1 MCQRVIL
8 LSLPK
13 ADSIDIQFTNLTCEV
28 KDSYFGS
35 LKKILKGV
43 SGTFKSGE
51 LSAIMGLSGAGKST
65 LLNILT
71 GFERGK
77 WTGEINYI
85 GNQGKQSWK
94 EYKKQSCYIQ
104 QDDHLQPLFTVWETM
119 WMASNLKIGNS
130 LSLKAKEMLIDEMLD
145 NLDLSRTK
153 ETRCNRLSGGQKKR
167 LSIALELLDNPPVMF
182 LDEPTTGLDSL
193 SSHQCIR
200 LLRNLAKA
208 GRTIICTIHQPSAA
222 TYEMFDTVYL
232 LADGKCMYEG
242 TTKNTVAY
250 FSSIGLHCPM
260 YHNPADYMIEIISK
274 EYGDFNDQLA
284 HLASNGEKSWRSNT
298 SQIQSTE
305 VNNSTNATKTSVL
318 IQPPSEFE
326 KFFVLIRRFTIQL
339 FRDWTVTYLKI
350 FTHFAVGV
358 LLGLLYMDAGHDG
371 SKTLSNVGFFMVSC
385 TYLSYTSMMP
395 AVFKFPLEM
404 MTLKKERF
412 NNWYQLR
419 TYFVASFICNLPI
432 QILYAFVYSGTSYF
446 LSGQPLDV
454 NRFLMY
460 LMVAIMV
467 TLMSDS
473 VGVLIGILTN
483 PINGTFLGAIILC
496 AMLSL
501 SGFLAH
507 FSHMPRILFYSSY
520 LSYIKYGVHA
530 FVHAI
535 YGFNR
540 EKLSCP
546 KIYCHYNMPS
556 TLLTDLSMTD
566 GKYWF
571 DIFLLFCGWLLCRIV
586 VYLSLK
592 RKLARAW
599 KDV

>member
-1 MCQRVIL
+1 M

-28 KDSYFGS
+28 KASYFGS

-71 GFERGK
+71 GFQRGK

-104 QDDHLQPLFTVWETM
+104 QDDHLLPLFTVWETM

-200 LLRNLAKA
+200 LLHSLAKA

-242 TTKNTVAY
+242 ATKNTVAY

-284 HLASNGEKSWRSNT
+284 HLANDREKSWRLNT

-305 VNNSTNATKTSVL
+305 VNNSTNVTKTSVL
-318 IQPPSEFE
+318 VQSPSEFE
-326 KFFVLIRRFTIQL
+326 KFSVLIRRFMIQL

-350 FTHFAVGV
+350 FAHFVVGV
-358 LLGLLYMDAGHDG
+358 LLGLLYTDAGHDG

-385 TYLSYTSMMP
+385 IYLSYTSMMP
-395 AVFKFPLEM
+395 AVFKFPSEM

-419 TYFVASFICNLPI
+419 TYFVASLICNLPI
-432 QILYAFVYSGTSYF
+432 QVFYAFVYSGTSYF

-467 TLMSDS
+467 TLISDS
-473 VGVLIGILTN
+473 FGVLIGILTN
-483 PINGTFLGAIILC
+483 PINGTFVGAVSLC
-496 AMLSL
+496 AMISL
-501 SGFLAH
+501 SGFLSH

-520 LSYIKYGVHA
+520 LSHIKYGVHA
-530 FVHAI
+530 LVHAI

-546 KIYCHYNMPS
+546 KDYCHYSMPN
-556 TLLTDLSMTD
+556 TLMTDLSMTD
-566 GKYWF
+566 GKYWL
-571 DIFLLFCGWLLCRIV
+571 DIFLLFCGFLLCRIV

-592 RKLARAW
+592 RKLARA
-599 KDV
+599 